1 MDLSLQIACAFA
13 TVSTFLAVMLTLMIC
28 LPYCLSK
35 HSRMNAKEVNF
46 AISSMSTINFN
57 PENEDDANSIGDG
70 LLYENEYGFNPV
82 VLDEDDGRVLH

>member
-1 MDLSLQIACAFA
+1 
-13 TVSTFLAVMLTLMIC
+13 
-28 LPYCLSK
+28 
-35 HSRMNAKEVNF
+35 MNAKEVNF

-82 VLDEDDGRVLH
+82 VLDEDDGRVSQ